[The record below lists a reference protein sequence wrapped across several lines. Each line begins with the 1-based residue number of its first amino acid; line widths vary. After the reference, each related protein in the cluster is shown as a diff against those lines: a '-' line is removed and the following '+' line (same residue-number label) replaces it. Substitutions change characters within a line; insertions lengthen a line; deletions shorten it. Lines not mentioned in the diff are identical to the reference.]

1 MKKRSFIKHFII
13 KCYNSLFH
21 SCICKS
27 HVNIYIISFFYIINN
42 NTILVI
48 FLLIIYCSY
57 PMHFNNML
65 QTSILLLRCSLNTPN
80 LSFNPVLY
88 QDQNDFNNTDCLFFS
103 CKRFNC
109 IHKISHVHTSRY
121 CFLSITAIFG
131 YFHRFL

>member
-80 LSFNPVLY
+80 LSFNPVLHQN
-88 QDQNDFNNTDCLFFS
+88 QDDLHNTHRIL
-103 CKRFNC
+103 
-109 IHKISHVHTSRY
+109 
-121 CFLSITAIFG
+121 
-131 YFHRFL
+131 FHRKFFYILPHIFICHLTFPFSVLRSYPP